1 MSPKYLTMN
10 PPNTLSRHRG
20 AKFPQKEQLHSRTG
34 RWKRSTK
41 KRKKESDREKQEEDG
56 VVYKQSANM

>member
-1 MSPKYLTMN
+1 MSLKYLTQN

-20 AKFPQKEQLHSRTG
+20 AKCPQKEQLPSRTE

-41 KRKKESDREKQEEDG
+41 KRKNESNREKQKEEG
-56 VVYKQSANM
+56 VVYK